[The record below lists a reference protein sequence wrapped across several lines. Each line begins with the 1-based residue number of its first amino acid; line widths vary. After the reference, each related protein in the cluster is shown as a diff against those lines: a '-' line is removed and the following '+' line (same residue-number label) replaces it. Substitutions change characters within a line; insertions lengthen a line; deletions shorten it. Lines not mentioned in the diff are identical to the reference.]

1 LALAFFGC
9 GTCMLV
15 GFGGR
20 VFAEVVPVRDDAMAP
35 ALEPGADA
43 LVMHAMVWTQS
54 PFRGQITQ
62 VRPNDGDV
70 TFRRVIG
77 EPGDIV
83 EVREGVAFVDGEQSE
98 PALNRRGTG
107 PDFGPLTL
115 ASDEFFV
122 LADDRE
128 QVDSRTWGPLKRD
141 QIFGEPMFVRPPGE
155 ESYVPSSPVD
165 PGYEPEWF
173 RKARAADAT
182 AEAQKP

>member
-1 LALAFFGC
+1 LTLALFGC

-20 VFAEVVPVRDDAMAP
+20 VFAEVVPVRDNAMAP
-35 ALEPGADA
+35 SLEPGSDA
-43 LVMHAMVWTQS
+43 LVMHAIVWTQS
-54 PFRGQITQ
+54 PFRSQITQ
-62 VRPNDGDV
+62 VRPDEGEA

-77 EPGDIV
+77 EPGDRI
-83 EVREGVAFVDGEQSE
+83 EVREGVAFVNGEQSD
-98 PALNRRGTG
+98 PAINRRGTG
-107 PDFGPLTL
+107 PDFGPITL
-115 ASDEFFV
+115 GSDEFFV

-141 QIFGEPMFVRPPGE
+141 QIFGEPMFVREPGE
-155 ESYVPSSPVD
+155 ESFLSSSPID
-165 PGYEPEWF
+165 RGLDPEWL